1 MDKIIKPSTQ
11 KILKSLYK
19 SFIPGFNTETRII
32 EEPKRYQQKMHRIT
46 ITNKVYYKAE
56 YYVNGKKIKD
66 CFWSKDELKSNLNTY
81 KDCKLNITKYNN
93 EINITYKN

>member
-1 MDKIIKPSTQ
+1 MDKFIKPSTQ
-11 KILKSLYK
+11 KIIKTLYTA
-19 SFIPGFNTETRII
+19 FIPAFKTQTRVI
-32 EEPKRYQQKMHRIT
+32 EDPKRYQQKMHRIT

-81 KDCKLNITKYNN
+81 KNCKLNITKYNGK
-93 EINITYKN
+93 IDIIYKN